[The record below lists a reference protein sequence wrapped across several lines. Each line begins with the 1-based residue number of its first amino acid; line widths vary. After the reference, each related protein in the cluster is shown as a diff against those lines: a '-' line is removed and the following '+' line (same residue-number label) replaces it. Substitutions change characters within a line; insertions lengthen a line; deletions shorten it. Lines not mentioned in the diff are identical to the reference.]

1 VPVAPPLTSAQLEAV
16 THPGGPLLVVAGAGT
31 GKTHTL
37 VERFAW
43 LTSAAQPPVAPESI
57 LVLTFS
63 TAAADELRERLEDRL
78 SGGYEELTVT
88 TFHAFCARLLHDE
101 ALEAGLDPFAT
112 PVTPADRL
120 AMLLERIDDLPLRH
134 HDLRGNPSA
143 LLGSIVGR
151 IDRLKDEL
159 VSAEDYAAWAATL
172 PEDLDADRTRAARER
187 EFAALFNAHDRI
199 LADAGTL
206 DFGDLVLHAFR
217 LLRERPHVR
226 ARLAARYRHLLVD
239 EFQDTNFAQ
248 GLLLRLLAAEH
259 GNVTAVG
266 DDDQSIYRF
275 RGASTKNLHEF
286 RAEWPLAKVV
296 RLEESFRS
304 GERILRAAHAVV
316 EPNPDRIGKAL
327 RARADE
333 DGVVPTGEVAF
344 WRCANERAQAQAVA
358 AEVERLLARGEVAPE
373 DVCVLVRSVRGEGQA
388 VGVAFEERAVP
399 YHLTGA
405 AAFFQRAEVR
415 DLIAW
420 LRLLIDPGDAGAVV
434 RALARPPVELRAI
447 DLARVTQIARRRKLD
462 MVAALSAALESPQ
475 IPPEARERITQFLR
489 LYRSAAGA
497 IDSTRPDLY
506 VHRLVE
512 LLGLRRQMLFAA
524 STEVVERLVNLAK
537 FAELA
542 AAYVR
547 RSPQATAREFARSI
561 AAVADAGL
569 REEEAAVGDRPRGVH
584 VMTMHAA
591 KGLEF
596 EHVYVLGLMAARMPG
611 PRRRSLEPIPDALIK
626 EALPPDSKAAHTHE
640 MRRLLHVAMT
650 RARRR
655 LVLAYPE
662 GTERGGVQ
670 PPSPFAEEA
679 REALGAEWEV
689 RQEELFGPAE
699 TLQSTFRLLRDE
711 LLTTVA
717 QVGGRLGELRFDTDL
732 DVSHAVVRYLEL
744 LKLAAVIERTGPGT
758 GQTVAEAL
766 AEVNV
771 RLLQTATSEQREI
784 YETSALDEYL
794 LDAERDEKLRQ
805 RAVAARSEPSL
816 ESFLPRRG
824 DGLVLSA
831 SDIETYRTCPLKYK
845 FARVFRIPS
854 EPTLNQRF
862 GILVHQVLERYHS
875 GVPSP
880 GGPSGRGRE
889 GVSSPGGPSSRGR
902 EGETRL
908 PEMLNL
914 LEAGWRRGGFGD
926 SEEER
931 QLRAKATQALV
942 RYHDRFR
949 DEDAEP
955 VWFERSFQ
963 FRMGPHLLRGR
974 VDRVDRLPDGGYE
987 LIDYKTGRPKTAAQ
1001 LREDV
1006 QLSLYAVGARESWQ
1020 LDAAQQAYYY
1030 VLDDEKVP
1038 VERSDED
1045 RDWITDTVLEVAE
1058 GILSQ
1063 GFEPQ
1068 PSWSACSMCDYRIAC
1083 PAAER

>member
-1 VPVAPPLTSAQLEAV
+1 
-16 THPGGPLLVVAGAGT
+16 
-31 GKTHTL
+31 
-37 VERFAW
+37 
-43 LTSAAQPPVAPESI
+43 
-57 LVLTFS
+57 
-63 TAAADELRERLEDRL
+63 
-78 SGGYEELTVT
+78 
-88 TFHAFCARLLHDE
+88 
-101 ALEAGLDPFAT
+101 
-112 PVTPADRL
+112 
-120 AMLLERIDDLPLRH
+120 
-134 HDLRGNPSA
+134 
-143 LLGSIVGR
+143 
-151 IDRLKDEL
+151 
-159 VSAEDYAAWAATL
+159 
-172 PEDLDADRTRAARER
+172 
-187 EFAALFNAHDRI
+187 
-199 LADAGTL
+199 
-206 DFGDLVLHAFR
+206 
-217 LLRERPHVR
+217 
-226 ARLAARYRHLLVD
+226 
-239 EFQDTNFAQ
+239 
-248 GLLLRLLAAEH
+248 
-259 GNVTAVG
+259 
-266 DDDQSIYRF
+266 
-275 RGASTKNLHEF
+275 
-286 RAEWPLAKVV
+286 
-296 RLEESFRS
+296 
-304 GERILRAAHAVV
+304 
-316 EPNPDRIGKAL
+316 
-327 RARADE
+327 
-333 DGVVPTGEVAF
+333 
-344 WRCANERAQAQAVA
+344 
-358 AEVERLLARGEVAPE
+358 
-373 DVCVLVRSVRGEGQA
+373 VLVRSVRSEGQA
-388 VGVAFEERAVP
+388 VAVAFEERAVP

-420 LRLLIDPGDAGAVV
+420 LRLLVDPGDAGAVV

-475 IPPEARERITQFLR
+475 IPPEARERIAHFLE
-489 LYRSAAGA
+489 LYRGAAA
-497 IDSTRPDLY
+497 ALDSTRPDLY

-512 LLGLRRQMLFAA
+512 RLGVRRQMLFAA
-524 STEVVERLVNLAK
+524 TTEVVERLVNLAK

-569 REEEAAVGDRPRGVH
+569 REEEAVAGERPRGVQ

-591 KGLEF
+591 KGREF
-596 EHVYVLGLMAARMPG
+596 DHVYVLGLMAARMPG
-611 PRRRSLEPIPDALIK
+611 PRRRALEPIPDALIK
-626 EALPPDSKAAHTHE
+626 EAVPPDTKAAHIAQ
-640 MRRLLHVAMT
+640 MRRLLHVGMT

-662 GTERGGVQ
+662 STDRSATQ
-670 PPSPFAEEA
+670 SPSPFAEEA
-679 REALGAEWEV
+679 RLALGGEWEA
-689 RQEELFGPAE
+689 REEELFGPAE

-744 LKLAAVIERTGPGT
+744 IKLAALLERTKATNPT
-758 GQTVAEAL
+758 GQDVAEAL
-766 AEVNV
+766 PEVNL
-771 RLLQTATSEQREI
+771 RLLQAATSEQREI
-784 YETSALDEYL
+784 FETSALDEYL
-794 LDAERDEKLRQ
+794 LDAERDEKLRA
-805 RAVAARSEPSL
+805 RAVSARAEPSL
-816 ESFLPRRG
+816 EPFLPKRG

-854 EPTLNQRF
+854 EPTINQRF
-862 GILVHQVLERYHS
+862 GILVHQVLERYHAGDS
-875 GVPSP
+875 SAGRPSL
-880 GGPSGRGRE
+880 RGRE
-889 GVSSPGGPSSRGR
+889 DETQSRG
-902 EGETRL
+902 L
-908 PEMLNL
+908 PELLNL
-914 LEAGWRRGGFGD
+914 LEAGWRRSGFGD

-931 QLRAKATQALV
+931 QLRSKATQALV

-949 DEDAEP
+949 EEDGQP

-1045 RDWITDTVLEVAE
+1045 RDWITETVLEVAE
-1058 GILSQ
+1058 GISEQ
-1063 GFEPQ
+1063 NFEPT